1 MTFQPNKN
9 FRVLDLIRKLNYFMI
24 SRIVALIQASQNYVL
39 LKGKIVHDL
48 LVVCSGSYQKYIME
62 LFLQKLRTGSS
73 R

>member
-39 LKGKIVHDL
+39 LKGKIVYDL
-48 LVVCSGSYQKYIME
+48 SVVCSGSYQKYIME
-62 LFLQKLRTGSS
+62 LFSQKLRTASS